1 LGHPTPD
8 SKFIGEK
15 GYPGHPLATC
25 QFIMHRNTITY
36 VIISYIMTR
45 PRTISV
51 RIDDRKVKQL
61 DAYAQQDDRDRSYL
75 LNEAVDR
82 YLEVRQLQTAR
93 IQEGLRQATSGKVIE
108 HAEVISRLR
117 KRHAAR

>member
-1 LGHPTPD
+1 MRHVP
-8 SKFIGEK
+8 
-15 GYPGHPLATC
+15 ATR
-25 QFIMHRNTITY
+25 QLIMHRNTITY
-36 VIISYIMTR
+36 VIISCIMTR

-93 IQEGLRQATSGKVIE
+93 IEEGLRQAAAGEVME
-108 HAEVISRLR
+108 HAEVIARLR
-117 KRHAAR
+117 KRHPAR